1 MKPTLVCQHCGETV
15 PRNPRIKKQ
24 QYCSSRSCQNARRM
38 MSNKKRAKKSTESFL
53 LRQTR
58 NKRWRDTRPA
68 YTYQA
73 DYRDRH
79 PGYVKRNRD
88 LQRKR
93 NKKRQKEPASMIVK
107 TYALSPQPLRDG
119 VYTGFEVKNK
129 KIVKTYALMLQQ
141 QAQASMKATSY
152 LNPG

>member
-1 MKPTLVCQHCGETV
+1 M
-15 PRNPRIKKQ
+15 
-24 QYCSSRSCQNARRM
+24 
-38 MSNKKRAKKSTESFL
+38 
-53 LRQTR
+53 RQTR

-68 YTYQA
+68 YEYQA

-88 LQRKR
+88 LQSKR

-119 VYTGFEVKNK
+119 VYAGFEVKNK
-129 KIVKTYALMLQQ
+129 KIVKTYALILQQ
-141 QAQASMKATSY
+141 QAQASMKATSH

>member
-1 MKPTLVCQHCGETV
+1 M
-15 PRNPRIKKQ
+15 
-24 QYCSSRSCQNARRM
+24 
-38 MSNKKRAKKSTESFL
+38 
-53 LRQTR
+53 RQTR

-107 TYALSPQPLRDG
+107 TYVLSPQPLRDG

>member
-1 MKPTLVCQHCGETV
+1 MKSTFVCQHCGKTA
-15 PRNPRIKKQ
+15 PRDPRIKKQ
-24 QYCSSRSCQNARRM
+24 KYCSSRSCQNARRIL
-38 MSNKKRAKKSTESFL
+38 SNKKRAKKSTESCL

-68 YTYQA
+68 YKYQM
-73 DYRDRH
+73 DYRERH
-79 PGYVKRNRD
+79 PEYVKRNRD
-88 LQRKR
+88 LQRER
-93 NKKRQKEPASMIVK
+93 NKKRQKDPAPMIVK

-119 VYTGFEVKNK
+119 AYMGFEVKNK

-141 QAQASMKATSY
+141 QSQASMKAISR